1 MTNAWP
7 DNKPDTLENICLNV
21 CAQNQETFCVEDPD
35 GKLSIKPGVD
45 ILPGVVDR
53 LVTALQKDGILDL
66 KWINLF
72 RDTSST
78 RLTRIDLSRCIV
90 KDTEMN
96 IVTDHP
102 LQELILTDTV
112 LSKNT
117 IECVNKL
124 SRTLRIL
131 KYENN
136 PQESMTDLTFTGV
149 IAEMLENLQINIV
162 GEKQFGKDFFVN
174 TPNLRILSLRDCYFK
189 DSYQSCCL
197 NILLNPLTRL
207 THLDLS
213 RSVLDGAHLK
223 CLENLHN
230 LMWLNLS
237 QIMFKSD
244 DLEHAID
251 HVCKCKNLRHLDI
264 SCDSMEHL
272 TVSHYYNGEECLR
285 KLMSSLPYLT
295 SLDLSGTDLPK
306 IPRKEVSHK
315 LEPTTT
321 KTSDNERCGIAGLDG
336 RIFEFLGLLHCQDD
350 PCTEENLPAKQVS
363 GHATEEQVLI
373 SIQRYYD
380 RDNALTSSLN
390 SLFKIFRYSV
400 VKNHC
405 AALEAI
411 LLGMRENQGDKQVQ
425 ISGSASLFY
434 IVKGPHK
441 DNITYLQKRR
451 LISCLLDAMEKQHD
465 DMTMLRNGCLTIC
478 NLSIPQDVLFCYK
491 RLVKVLIDLLR
502 ISDQEEF
509 IQRISIYLLNCLA
522 CQVDGDEKK
531 TVGTLGAVEV
541 MLDLIRNKW
550 QNHTCDEVLEV
561 AWSTLWNVT
570 DETADNCQKFMNNGG
585 MDLFKDCLQRFVDKP
600 ELLRNMMGLMGNIA
614 EVKFLRPKLM
624 DPEYITMFS
633 DLLDSKSDGIEVSYN
648 AAGIFSHLM
657 SDGPDAWTI
666 SNPSRDEVID
676 RLTTAIERWPINSS
690 RNINYR
696 SFMPIFKLV
705 KAFDTTAAQHWSI
718 WALANLT
725 LVYPGK
731 YCSLLKKEGGI
742 DLLEQVIHDPR
753 PTTAVRDLAKQ
764 VLLQVQNGADAMEMY
779 DNLEQ
784 EGEGE
789 AEDESQDDESD
800 VDMDG

>member
-7 DNKPDTLENICLNV
+7 DNKPDTLENICLGV

-35 GKLSIKPGVD
+35 GKLSIRPGVD

-53 LVTALQKDGILDL
+53 LVSALKKDDVLDL

-72 RDTSST
+72 RDTSLT
-78 RLTRIDLSRCIV
+78 RLTRIDLSRCSV
-90 KDTEMN
+90 SDTEMN

-102 LQELILTDTV
+102 LHELILTNTV

-117 IECVNKL
+117 VECINKL

-136 PQESMTDLTFTGV
+136 PHESATEQSFTGV
-149 IAEMLENLQINIV
+149 IADMLETGQINNF
-162 GEKQFGKDFFVN
+162 GEKQFGIDFFVN
-174 TPNLRILSLRDCYFK
+174 TPNLRILSLRDCYFREFH
-189 DSYQSCCL
+189 QSCSL
-197 NILLNPLTRL
+197 EVLLTPLTKL

-213 RSVLDGAHLK
+213 RCVLDVQHLK
-223 CLENLHN
+223 CLENLRN

-237 QIMFKSD
+237 HLMFMPD
-244 DLEHAID
+244 ELEQVIE
-251 HVCKCKNLRHLDI
+251 HVCKCKQLRHLDI
-264 SCDSMEHL
+264 SCDVMEHQN
-272 TVSHYYNGEECLR
+272 VMHYVNGDKCLR
-285 KLMSSLPYLT
+285 KLMSCLPYLT
-295 SLDLSGTDLPK
+295 SLDLSGTDIPK
-306 IPRKEVSHK
+306 ILQEDVSHK
-315 LEPTTT
+315 LEPTSTRVPN
-321 KTSDNERCGIAGLDG
+321 NEKKCCITGLDG
-336 RIFEFLGLLHCQDD
+336 RIFEFLGLLHCRDD
-350 PCTEENLPAKQVS
+350 PCNEENLPAKQVS

-390 SLFKIFRYSV
+390 SLFKIFRYST

-411 LLGMRENQGDKQVQ
+411 LLGMRENQNDKQIQ

-451 LISCLLDAMEKQHD
+451 LISCLLDAMERQHD
-465 DMTMLRNGCLTIC
+465 EMTMLRNGCLTIC

-491 RLVKVLIDLLR
+491 RLVKVLIDLLK

-522 CQVDGDEKK
+522 CQVDGDEKR

-550 QNHTCDEVLEV
+550 LNHVCDEVLEV

-570 DETADNCQKFMNNGG
+570 DETADNCEKFMNSGG
-585 MDLFKDCLQRFVDKP
+585 MDLFKDCLQRFVEKP

-657 SDGPDAWTI
+657 SDGPGAWTI
-666 SNPSRDEVID
+666 NYPSRDDVIH
-676 RLTTAIERWPINSS
+676 RLTTAIERWPINSG

-705 KAFDTTAAQHWSI
+705 KAFDTSAAQHWSV

-731 YCSLLKKEGGI
+731 YCSLLKKEGGV
-742 DLLEQVIHDPR
+742 DLLEEVIEDPR
-753 PTTAVRDLAKQ
+753 PNNAIRALAKQ
-764 VLLQVQNGADAMEMY
+764 VLVQVQSGAEAVETYNNPD
-779 DNLEQ
+779 Q
-784 EGEGE
+784 EEE
-789 AEDESQDDESD
+789 ADDDSQEDSD
-800 VDMDG
+800 VEMDG

>member
-7 DNKPDTLENICLNV
+7 SNRPDTLENICLGV

-35 GKLSIKPGVD
+35 GKLSVRPGAD

-53 LVTALQKDGILDL
+53 LVTALQKDDVLDL
-66 KWINLF
+66 KWISLF
-72 RDTSST
+72 RDTSLT
-78 RLTRIDLSRCIV
+78 RLTRIDLSRCV
-90 KDTEMN
+90 LGETEMD

-117 IECVNKL
+117 VECINKL

-136 PQESMTDLTFTGV
+136 PQESMTDLTFTGL
-149 IAEMLENLQINIV
+149 IADMLENPQINNV
-162 GEKQFGKDFFVN
+162 GEKQFGKDFFIN
-174 TPNLRILSLRDCYFK
+174 TPNLRILSLRDCFFK
-189 DSYQSCCL
+189 ESHQSCNL
-197 NILLNPLTRL
+197 QILLNPLNRL

-213 RSVLDGAHLK
+213 RCLLDIVQLQS
-223 CLENLHN
+223 LQNLHN

-237 QIMFKSD
+237 QIMLMPD
-244 DLEHAID
+244 ELEQVLE

-264 SCDSMEHL
+264 SCDAMEHHGVL
-272 TVSHYYNGEECLR
+272 HYDNGEKCLK
-285 KLMSSLPYLT
+285 KLMSCLPYLT

-306 IPRKEVSHK
+306 IPQETVSHK
-315 LEPTTT
+315 LEPTSKGQQTRVAE
-321 KTSDNERCGIAGLDG
+321 KKCCIAGLDG
-336 RIFEFLGLLHCQDD
+336 RIFEFLGLLHCRGD
-350 PCTEENLPAKQVS
+350 PCNEENLPAKQVS

-390 SLFKIFRYSV
+390 SLFKIFRYSE

-411 LLGMRENQGDKQVQ
+411 LLGMRENQCDKQVQ

-441 DNITYLQKRR
+441 ENITYLQKRR
-451 LISCLLDAMEKQHD
+451 LITCLLDAMERQHD

-478 NLSIPQDVLFCYK
+478 NQAIPQDVTILAHPHPKVWC
-491 RLVKVLIDLLR
+491 LV
-502 ISDQEEF
+502 S
-509 IQRISIYLLNCLA
+509 
-522 CQVDGDEKK
+522 
-531 TVGTLGAVEV
+531 
-541 MLDLIRNKW
+541 
-550 QNHTCDEVLEV
+550 

-570 DETADNCQKFMNNGG
+570 DETAANCEKFMNNGG

-633 DLLDSKSDGIEVSYN
+633 NLLDSKSDGIEVSYN

-666 SNPSRDEVID
+666 SCPARDEVID
-676 RLTTAIERWPINSS
+676 RLTNAIERWPINCS

-696 SFMPIFKLV
+696 YWSSAACCLSDLFIELLDMKIG
-705 KAFDTTAAQHWSI
+705 KAITV
-718 WALANLT
+718 N
-725 LVYPGK
+725 
-731 YCSLLKKEGGI
+731 
-742 DLLEQVIHDPR
+742 
-753 PTTAVRDLAKQ
+753 
-764 VLLQVQNGADAMEMY
+764 
-779 DNLEQ
+779 
-784 EGEGE
+784 
-789 AEDESQDDESD
+789 
-800 VDMDG
+800 

>member
-1 MTNAWP
+1 MTNTWP
-7 DNKPDTLENICLNV
+7 SNRPDTLENICLGV

-35 GKLSIKPGVD
+35 GKLSVRPGAD

-53 LVTALQKDGILDL
+53 LVTALQKDDVLDL
-66 KWINLF
+66 KWISLF
-72 RDTSST
+72 RDTSLT
-78 RLTRIDLSRCIV
+78 RLTRIDLSRCV
-90 KDTEMN
+90 LGETEMD

-117 IECVNKL
+117 VECINKL

-136 PQESMTDLTFTGV
+136 PQESMTDLTFTGL
-149 IAEMLENLQINIV
+149 IADMLENPQINNV
-162 GEKQFGKDFFVN
+162 GEKQFGKDFFIN
-174 TPNLRILSLRDCYFK
+174 TPNLRILSLRDCFFK
-189 DSYQSCCL
+189 ESHQSCNL
-197 NILLNPLTRL
+197 QILLNPLNRL

-213 RSVLDGAHLK
+213 RCLLDIVQLQS
-223 CLENLHN
+223 LQNLHN

-237 QIMFKSD
+237 QIMLMPD
-244 DLEHAID
+244 ELEQVLE

-264 SCDSMEHL
+264 SCDAMEHHGVL
-272 TVSHYYNGEECLR
+272 HYDNGEKCLK
-285 KLMSSLPYLT
+285 KLMSCLPYLT

-306 IPRKEVSHK
+306 IPQETVSHK
-315 LEPTTT
+315 LEPTSKGQQTRVAE
-321 KTSDNERCGIAGLDG
+321 KKCCIAGLDG
-336 RIFEFLGLLHCQDD
+336 RIFEFLGLLHCRGD
-350 PCTEENLPAKQVS
+350 PCNEENLPAKQVS

-390 SLFKIFRYSV
+390 SLFKIFRYSE

-411 LLGMRENQGDKQVQ
+411 LLGMRENQCDKQVQ

-441 DNITYLQKRR
+441 ENITYLQKRR
-451 LISCLLDAMEKQHD
+451 LITCLLDAMERQHD

-478 NLSIPQDVLFCYK
+478 NLAIPQDVLFCYK
-491 RLVKVLIDLLR
+491 RLVKVLIDLLK
-502 ISDQEEF
+502 IPDQEEF

-522 CQVDGDEKK
+522 CQVDGDEKR

-550 QNHTCDEVLEV
+550 ESNTCDEVLEV

-570 DETADNCQKFMNNGG
+570 DETAANCEKFMNNGG

-633 DLLDSKSDGIEVSYN
+633 NLLDSKSDGIEVSYN

-666 SNPSRDEVID
+666 SCPARDEVID
-676 RLTTAIERWPINSS
+676 RLTNAIERWPINCS

-696 SFMPIFKLV
+696 SFMPIFKLLR
-705 KAFDTTAAQHWSI
+705 AFDTTAAQHWSV

-731 YCSLLKKEGGI
+731 YCSLLKKEGGV
-742 DLLEQVIHDPR
+742 DLLEQVIQDPR
-753 PTTAVRDLAKQ
+753 PTNAVRALAKQ
-764 VLLQVQNGADAMEMY
+764 VLSQVHNEAEVM
-779 DNLEQ
+779 DNSCEQ
-784 EGEGE
+784 EEVE
-789 AEDESQDDESD
+789 EDSQDESD
-800 VDMDG
+800 VEME